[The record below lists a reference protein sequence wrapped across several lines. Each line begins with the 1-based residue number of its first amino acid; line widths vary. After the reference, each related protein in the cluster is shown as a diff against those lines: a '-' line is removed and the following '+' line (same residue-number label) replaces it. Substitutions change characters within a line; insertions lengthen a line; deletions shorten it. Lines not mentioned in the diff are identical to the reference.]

1 MKRIV
6 TIGICGLGL
15 LSLAS
20 CNNDEFLDVT
30 DTDFIP
36 LSAFYEND
44 DQAKLGMN
52 GVYDMMFPSSQDGDW
67 GFKPN
72 LFSGTHPTMD
82 TQCTGW
88 DVKFLDQSW
97 DATTTELGSG
107 WAHAYHAIARAN
119 IFLEGLEKA
128 TTVSDEVK
136 NKLIGEARA
145 VRGFFYHYLATTWGR
160 VPMLGT
166 GEDYNNTPIK
176 AKADSYEEMW
186 DFIIDDFKGAAELLD
201 WTPMDNQYGRA
212 TKGMALSY
220 LGDAYMWKAYRCP
233 DQAADCYAK
242 AKAALKDVLDN
253 GPYKLQPSFS
263 TLWDPEGAWSKE
275 CIWAQV
281 IDEGEGWTG
290 WSNLSTNFNL
300 KWYVACPENGG
311 WGSLVLSWEWYACYE
326 QGDERRDASC
336 CTGAV
341 PVGADSYKE
350 NGKDIVDVTSPS
362 YGKHPFLNIE
372 VGNGTAGT
380 NTKQYHFFHGE
391 YAPAIWTTKLWRN
404 GHAGDLN
411 DVGSWGWGMW
421 APVSIYYKRLP
432 NVMLDYAECCFR
444 TGEEEKG
451 WAEIDKLRR
460 RAFGLDEVG
469 VDLTPYLKHHNF
481 VCEHMK
487 LPTLSAYPIQN
498 TDASKTFKPAKELYT
513 ADYTSPR
520 GKKFSSEPW
529 KVAVNEERRKE
540 FNTEWCLRPD
550 MQKSGF
556 MADHI
561 ETNYPTDATKGDA
574 SKNYPWSHREFTYDD
589 KRMDMPFP
597 QDELSK
603 NTALIQNDAYLGNNS
618 KGE

>member
-1 MKRIV
+1 MKKV
-6 TIGICGLGL
+6 LALSICSLGL
-15 LSLAS
+15 LTVAS
-20 CNNDEFLDVT
+20 CDVDEFLDT
-30 DTDFIP
+30 TNTDFIP
-36 LSAFYEND
+36 ADAAFEND
-44 DQAKLGMN
+44 ENAKLTMN
-52 GVYDMMFPSSQDGDW
+52 GVYDMMFPSGHDGDW

-107 WAHAYHAIARAN
+107 WAHAYHAIHRAN
-119 IFLEGLEKA
+119 EFLFGLDNSLN
-128 TTVSDEVK
+128 VSPALRK
-136 NKLIGEARA
+136 SLGGEARA
-145 VRGFFYHYLATTWGR
+145 VRGFFYSYLAQTWGR
-160 VPMLGT
+160 VPMCVN
-166 GEDYNNTPIK
+166 GENFNNMRYKPK
-176 AKADSYEEMW
+176 AETYEEMW
-186 DFIIDDFKGAAELLD
+186 DFIIEDFKAAADSLD
-201 WTPMDNQYGRA
+201 WKPMDGQYGRA

-233 DQAADCYAK
+233 DKADECYK
-242 AKAALKDVLDN
+242 LAKAALKEVLEK

-290 WSNLSTNFNL
+290 WNNLSTNFNL

-311 WGSLVLSWEWYACYE
+311 WGSLFLSWEWYACYE

-341 PVGADSYKE
+341 PADSYE
-350 NGKDIVDVTSPS
+350 QVVVDVNSPS
-362 YGKHPFLNIE
+362 YGKHPFLNIN
-372 VGNGTAGT
+372 VGKGTDDT
-380 NTKQYHFFHGE
+380 QTKQYHFFNGE

-411 DVGSWGWGMW
+411 GVGSWGWGMW
-421 APVSIYYKRLP
+421 APSCIYYKRLP

-444 TGEEEKG
+444 TGEEDKG
-451 WAEIDKLRR
+451 WEQLDILRR

-469 VDLTPYLKHHNF
+469 VDLSRYLAHHNY
-481 VCEHMK
+481 VCEK
-487 LPTLSAYPIQN
+487 VKVPVLEKYPIQN
-498 TDASKTFKPAKELYT
+498 QDATKSVMSAKELYT
-513 ADYTSPR
+513 NGKDGSGYKSPR
-520 GKKFSSEPW
+520 GKTFASEPW

-561 ETNYPTDATKGDA
+561 ETNYPTDTHKGDA
-574 SKNYPWSHREFTYDD
+574 LKNYPWSHREFTYDD
-589 KRMDMPFP
+589 KKMDMPFP
-597 QDELSK
+597 ANELLE
-603 NTALIQNDAYLGNNS
+603 NPALVQNDAYLGNNA
-618 KGE
+618 K